1 MARKRRA
8 EIDAADDG
16 RPSRALIAAVV
27 LGAIA
32 AVAGVY
38 FAFAPRDTVTGANPR
53 NAEAVALGEKVY
65 RANCASCHGVK
76 LEGQSGWNTRRNAD
90 GTLPAPPH
98 DKTGHTWHHPDE
110 MLAGITKKGILP
122 YAPQGYESDMPAF
135 GAVLTDE
142 QIAALWAYV
151 KSTWPERERRYQ
163 AQMTRQSE
171 LPKQTQ

>member
-1 MARKRRA
+1 MESRRGAAAGAIFLVTMAA
-8 EIDAADDG
+8 ILAALLFGTGPLDPFRTADPAAQ
-16 RPSRALIAAVV
+16 RIAAGRAVY
-27 LGAIA
+27 LQYCA
-32 AVAGVY
+32 A
-38 FAFAPRDTVTGANPR
+38 
-53 NAEAVALGEKVY
+53 
-65 RANCASCHGVK
+65 CHGRN
-76 LEGQSGWNTRRNAD
+76 LEGQPDWQSPLPSGR
-90 GTLPAPPH
+90 LPAPPH

>member
-1 MARKRRA
+1 MEGRRGAAAGAIFLVTMAA
-8 EIDAADDG
+8 ILAALLFGTGPLDPFRIADPAAQ
-16 RPSRALIAAVV
+16 RIAAGRAVY
-27 LGAIA
+27 LQYCA
-32 AVAGVY
+32 A
-38 FAFAPRDTVTGANPR
+38 
-53 NAEAVALGEKVY
+53 
-65 RANCASCHGVK
+65 CHGRN
-76 LEGQSGWNTRRNAD
+76 LEGQPDWQSPLPSGR
-90 GTLPAPPH
+90 LPAPPH